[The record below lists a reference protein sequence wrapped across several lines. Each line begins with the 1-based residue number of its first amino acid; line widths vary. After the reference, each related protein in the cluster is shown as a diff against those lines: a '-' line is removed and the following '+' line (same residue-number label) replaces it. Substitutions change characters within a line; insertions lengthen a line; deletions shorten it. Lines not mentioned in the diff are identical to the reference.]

1 MDGSGGERKPVDG
14 GPEVELI
21 ASGAAGEALVDV
33 PLEIHGEVR
42 GGAGRAVWQ
51 GAGAAELGTAD
62 PHRPEGEQFQDLA
75 HGELGAEGRVVDR
88 QEVGKRHG

>member
-1 MDGSGGERKPVDG
+1 MGG

-21 ASGAAGEALVDV
+21 APGAAGEALVEVSLD
-33 PLEIHGEVR
+33 IHGEA
-42 GGAGRAVWQ
+42 GWPDGRAVRQ
-51 GAGAAELGTAD
+51 GAGSAELGTAD

-75 HGELGAEGRVVDR
+75 HGDLGAEGRVVDR

>member
-33 PLEIHGEVR
+33 PLEIHGESR
-42 GGAGRAVWQ
+42 DGAGRAVRQW
-51 GAGAAELGTAD
+51 AGTAELGAAGPRGT
-62 PHRPEGEQFQDLA
+62 EVQQFQDPS
-75 HGELGAEGRVVDR
+75 HRDLGADGRVIDR
-88 QEVGKRHG
+88 REGGTWHG